1 MQRSVAPHFLVLAL
15 ACSALGLLFGPGL
28 ATLSRGRPSMGA
40 ALDGLSLGLVQA
52 LLAVRLLPH
61 LWGSLGVFSIGL
73 AALGFVALWLADRHG
88 HHAGE
93 RLGGRVVYP
102 ALIVHAF
109 TDGATVALA
118 AQATRDDQGLALPL
132 LLALVVHRLPEGLF
146 LATISLPALGPRR
159 TWVRIAVL
167 IGATMAGALVGR
179 AVLRVIPDAA
189 LDAVVALGLGA
200 MLRLVLHSHAA
211 PATEPDSRA
220 AQCAGFVIGVTAALV
235 IPSPHSVLALAQP
248 RELPVAGTV
257 LPLFI
262 ESAPAFVVAVVLAAA
277 LPTHTRFTSFI
288 AAAVASLRF
297 FGVPLAIAR
306 VLPGAALLLASPP
319 PPRRPRDESPVW
331 SAIHRVAPWWLC
343 GVAAAAVLEAA
354 LPGDAG
360 ARWPMPLELAI
371 GALLGVVA
379 EWDPLALTPVGAV
392 LLHKSVPLGAVVA
405 FLVAAAHTGRRR
417 SRLAI
422 AAVVGAVAGLVS
434 SALLSSTTPPAMHPL
449 VAHEHHVLEHLCAA
463 AAAVLVLASLVERG
477 PRAWFSRAS

>member
-1 MQRSVAPHFLVLAL
+1 MQGNVAPSFLVLAL
-15 ACSALGLLFGPGL
+15 ACSALGLLAGPGL
-28 ATLSRGRPSMGA
+28 ATFSRGRPSMSA
-40 ALDGLSLGLVQA
+40 ALDGLSLGLVPA

-73 AALGFVALWLADRHG
+73 AALGFTVLWLADRHG

-118 AQATRDDQGLALPL
+118 AQAARDDQGLALPL

-159 TWVRIAVL
+159 TWVRIGVL
-167 IGATMAGALVGR
+167 IGATLAGALAGR

-189 LDAVVALGLGA
+189 LDGVVALGLGA

-220 AQCAGFVIGVTAALV
+220 AQCAGFVVGVTAALT

-248 RELPVAGTV
+248 HELPVAGTV

-277 LPTHTRFTSFI
+277 LPRYTRFASFV

-297 FGVPLAIAR
+297 FGVPLALAR
-306 VLPGAALLLASPP
+306 VLPGAGLLASAPP
-319 PPRRPRDESPVW
+319 PPRGARDESPVW
-331 SAIHRVAPWWLC
+331 SAIHQLAPLWLV
-343 GVAAAAVLEAA
+343 GLGAAAVLEAA

-360 ARWPMPLELAI
+360 TRWPMAIQLAI
-371 GALLGVVA
+371 GALLGVVS
-379 EWDPLALTPVGAV
+379 EWDPFAITPVGAV
-392 LLHKSVPLGAVVA
+392 LFHKSVPIAPVVA
-405 FLVAAAHTGRRR
+405 FLVAAAHRDRRR
-417 SRLAI
+417 SRLVL
-422 AAVVGAVAGLVS
+422 AVAVGAAAGLAA
-434 SALLSSTTPPAMHPL
+434 SALLASSHTPELHPL
-449 VAHEHHVLEHLCAA
+449 VAHEHHPIEQLCAIC
-463 AAAVLVLASLVERG
+463 AAVLVLASLLERG
-477 PRAWFSRAS
+477 PRAWFSRTR